1 MYNKARL
8 IVTIL
13 GLYSQCQAEANVAV
27 RTGAM
32 VQRSMQKI
40 QQNAPLINSRLETT
54 QLVFQKAKAGY
65 KFFQR
70 MKEIIKNK
78 KEENA
83 RSENTQKSDLTDL
96 MRQIQR
102 CVPDGDKDQQCY
114 SPCTKEGN
122 TKYRWCYTSS
132 EHRTNKWLACSCT
145 IKKEV
150 LEYLDVAR
158 QNILKT
164 PPTPW
169 TYLEITMVAIASSLG
184 VILALFG
191 SLVGYAYFRRT
202 QEDPFQVP
210 GVGNIHANPIFHP
223 ENDQ

>member
-96 MRQIQR
+96 MRQIQH

-164 PPTPW
+164 PLTPW